1 MDLLDRPFPQAIEA
15 ERALLGGLLQQPDQL
30 ATVGESVQPDD
41 FYRAEHGALLKL
53 LLEMH
58 GRGESIDLVTVSDR
72 ITREGQ
78 AQRFGGVAYVV
89 ELPEHVPS
97 TANLPHYAEV
107 IKDKSTLR
115 ELIRAARELA
125 EQAYLQPDD
134 VSQLVERAAKDFTG
148 LGRGGSRRSWRQI
161 SLIVDEELLRIEKLS
176 ERGGTTTGAT
186 TGFVDLDKKLAGLQ
200 PTDLLIL
207 AARPAMGKCLAADAS
222 ILLADG
228 RVMPLQQVVA
238 RREEALIS
246 LGDDLKLRP
255 GRASA
260 FIDDGLKPLF
270 EVRTRLGRRVRTTLT
285 HPFLTVRGWRPL
297 GQLKVGRRIAVPRRL
312 PVRGARS
319 LGAERAKLL
328 GYLVA
333 EGDPGGAG
341 NADPR
346 LARELSSLI
355 RGGRRA
361 GPDPARP
368 PAVAALSRVLDRVG
382 LSVPER
388 VIAQAAEP
396 ARLARWIEGLGLA
409 TGAAQRT
416 IPDAIHTAPQPEIA
430 AFLSRLFASD
440 GRALVSAAGQP
451 RVELSARCEPRVRQV
466 QHLLLRFGVLCAL
479 GVEEGSEEGAG
490 ERWRLVISH
499 PGSVLAFAS
508 QIGIFGAD
516 RAVAA
521 AQRAARAV
529 PTDGSDVVPAEV
541 WGLIDDVRGAR
552 PWQPLVEG
560 LQRPLAHGDPLS
572 RPELAQIAERLG
584 DRHLRELA
592 RSDVFWDEIVAI
604 EPLGRAQVY
613 DLTVEQ
619 THNFVADDVCVHNTA
634 LALNIAQNVA
644 LIEEVPVGL
653 FSLEMS
659 RGQLVTRML
668 CCHGLVDAGRV
679 RTGTLDTD
687 DWERFLHASEHL
699 RKANIHIDDTPGLSI
714 GDVRTRARRLKA
726 EHENLSLIVIDY
738 LQLMKGDDPRSS
750 REQQISSISRGLK
763 ALAKDLECSVL
774 ALSQLNRGV
783 ESRQDKRPLVSDLRE
798 SGAIEQDA
806 DVIMFIYRDDYYNP
820 ESLDQG
826 LAEVI
831 IAKQR
836 NGPTGTVKLAFQG
849 QFTRFDNYLEDDL
862 LL

>member
-30 ATVGESVQPDD
+30 STVGEAVQPDD
-41 FYRAEHGALLKL
+41 FYRPEHGALLKL

-125 EQAYLQPDD
+125 EQAYLQPED
-134 VSQLVERAAKDFTG
+134 VSQLVEQAAKDFTG

-207 AARPAMGKCLAADAS
+207 AARPAMGKCLAAGS
-222 ILLADG
+222 GILLSDG
-228 RVMPLQQVVA
+228 RVVPLEEVVA
-238 RREEALIS
+238 RRRADLIR
-246 LGDDLKLRP
+246 LDDDLRLRP
-255 GRASA
+255 GRASD
-260 FIDDGLKPLF
+260 FIDDGIKPRF
-270 EVRTRLGRRVRTTLT
+270 EVRTRLGRRVRTTAT
-285 HPFLTVRGWRPL
+285 HPFLTFRGWRPL
-297 GQLKVGRRIAVPRRL
+297 AELKVGLRIAVPRRI
-312 PVRGARS
+312 PVFGDQGVGLQRAR
-319 LGAERAKLL
+319 LL

-333 EGDPGGAG
+333 DGAPGESGNAGPELSRELTALVQELRAPRSSSCAHAPSPAELRGGADEALLRWLG
-341 NADPR
+341 GHG
-346 LARELSSLI
+346 LAV
-355 RGGRRA
+355 A
-361 GPDPARP
+361 GPQR
-368 PAVAALSRVLDRVG
+368 R
-382 LSVPER
+382 VPE
-388 VIAQAAEP
+388 
-396 ARLARWIEGLGLA
+396 
-409 TGAAQRT
+409 
-416 IPDAIHTAPQPEIA
+416 AIHTAPRPEIA
-430 AFLSRLFASD
+430 AFLSRLFAID
-440 GRALVSAAGQP
+440 GAASVSAPGRP
-451 RVELSARCEPRVRQV
+451 RIVLTSSSEARARQV
-466 QHLLLRFGVLCAL
+466 QHLLLRFGILSRVEAL
-479 GVEEGSEEGAG
+479 EGEGSGG
-490 ERWRLVISH
+490 PPTWRIGITH
-499 PGSVLAFAS
+499 PDSVCAFAEE
-508 QIGIFGAD
+508 IGIQG
-516 RAVAA
+516 RACAVERAR
-521 AQRAARAV
+521 RAAEQG
-529 PTDGSDVVPAEV
+529 PEDDSDTFPGEIWAR
-541 WGLIDDVRGAR
+541 IDAARGAR
-552 PWQPLVEG
+552 PWAEIFEILGP
-560 LQRPLAHGDPLS
+560 DPVARGALS
-572 RPELAQIAERLG
+572 RAGLARIAAHLG
-584 DRHLRELA
+584 DRGLQELA
-592 RSDVFWDEIVAI
+592 GGDVCWDEIVAI
-604 EPLGRAQVY
+604 EAIGPGQVY
-613 DLTVEQ
+613 DLTVDEV
-619 THNFVADDVCVHNTA
+619 HNFVADDVCVHNTA

-679 RTGTLDTD
+679 RTGGLDTE

-726 EHENLSLIVIDY
+726 EHDNLSLIVIDY
-738 LQLMKGDDPRSS
+738 LQLMKGDDPRSP

-820 ESLDQG
+820 ESLDRG